1 MDKYKA
7 EKKASQDKAMKL
19 QQEKFDALRA
29 AMSPEE
35 RAKADKRVK
44 RTKMTLISIAVSF
57 ILLIVIGM
65 LGGSGTSETSSTS
78 TAVVADN
85 SGVTWTDYSPTVKTR
100 IEELIQAADC
110 SGLQMEFDI
119 ADQNDAAQR
128 NRVGVGNADLMN
140 YINTSMQKLGCF

>member
-19 QQEKFDALRA
+19 QQEKSDALRA
-29 AMSPEE
+29 AMTPEE
-35 RAKADKRVK
+35 RAETDKRAK
-44 RTKMTLISIAVSF
+44 RNKL
-57 ILLIVIGM
+57 ILLAIAASFVSLVVIGM

-78 TAVVADN
+78 TAVVADS
-85 SGVTWTDYSPTVKTR
+85 SGVNWSDYAPTVKTR
-100 IEELIQAADC
+100 IEELIQASDC